1 MPPIN
6 DVVDQCFGVGAGGAS
21 VDVVGPT
28 VVEFG
33 AIVVVVVVGA
43 SVLVVV
49 VFSVDVV
56 VVGAVVDV
64 VVVVDWVV
72 VVVVVSGATVVLKN
86 VQKLSKTSQQF
97 YLIKSYSLVEAV
109 VVNGSSDG
117 LRVVE
122 VTDGVSTASIKS
134 N

>member
-1 MPPIN
+1 MPPIK

-72 VVVVVSGATVVLKN
+72 VDWVVVSGATVVLKMCKN
-86 VQKLSKTSQQF
+86 
-97 YLIKSYSLVEAV
+97 
-109 VVNGSSDG
+109 
-117 LRVVE
+117 
-122 VTDGVSTASIKS
+122 
-134 N
+134 

>member
-33 AIVVVVVVGA
+33 AIVVVVGA

-56 VVGAVVDV
+56 VEVVVGADVVVDV
-64 VVVVDWVV
+64 VVVDW
-72 VVVVVSGATVVLKN
+72 VVVSGATVVLKN
-86 VQKLSKTSQQF
+86 MQKLSKTSQQF

-117 LRVVE
+117 LRGG
-122 VTDGVSTASIKS
+122 TTASIKS

>member
-33 AIVVVVVVGA
+33 AIVVVVGA

-72 VVVVVSGATVVLKN
+72 VDWVVVSGATVVLKN

-97 YLIKSYSLVEAV
+97 YLIKTYSLVEAV
-109 VVNGSSDG
+109 VVNGSSDS
-117 LRVVE
+117 LRVVAPDE
-122 VTDGVSTASIKS
+122 VSTASIKS

>member
-33 AIVVVVVVGA
+33 AIVVVVGA

-72 VVVVVSGATVVLKN
+72 VDWVVVSGATVVLKN
-86 VQKLSKTSQQF
+86 EQKL
-97 YLIKSYSLVEAV
+97 
-109 VVNGSSDG
+109 
-117 LRVVE
+117 
-122 VTDGVSTASIKS
+122 
-134 N
+134 

>member
-33 AIVVVVVVGA
+33 AIVVVVVGA

-72 VVVVVSGATVVLKN
+72 VDWVVVSGATVVLKN

-97 YLIKSYSLVEAV
+97 YLIKTYSLVEAV

>member
-33 AIVVVVVVGA
+33 AIVVVVVGA

-72 VVVVVSGATVVLKN
+72 VSGATVVLKN

-97 YLIKSYSLVEAV
+97 YLIKTYSLVEAV

-117 LRVVE
+117 LRGG
-122 VTDGVSTASIKS
+122 TTASIKS